1 MKSKRASG
9 KPISARKVWLSIIL
23 TILLSLLPVP
33 IIFHATIIIIITIL
47 VFILLFIN
55 VIISI
60 INTLVVV
67 MR

>member
-33 IIFHATIIIIITIL
+33 IIFNATIIIITIL